1 MKALSAFILSLF
13 MATALTA
20 CDDGGAENIGENID
34 DSMHEVKDSLDDV
47 GDNLEDAC
55 EDATDSNC

>member
-1 MKALSAFILSLF
+1 MKVLSAFILSLC

-20 CDDGGAENIGENID
+20 CDDGGAENIGEDID
-34 DSMHEVKDSLDDV
+34 EGMSEMKDKLDDA